1 MERKFSDVFPNLQ
14 VSKEAENLLAKVAV
28 AKVAV
33 TSARD
38 FLRIFIVCETWIQK
52 QIIYEIEEAIH
63 RQCFDGEEITI
74 KIIEKFHLSGQYT
87 AENFFPMYRDSILLE
102 LKNYSIFEYNLLRRG
117 KCEFLQPDQMLLTI
131 EKSVIARDK
140 AGELIRI
147 LEKVFRERC
156 GLELTVQLQE
166 IPAKMSAA
174 RKNSDL
180 LIEQE
185 VEQISQR
192 VRANLDQEH
201 GDDSEKQPQK
211 QEKKAGK
218 EEWMVAQEKKPA
230 GSNAPKAAGTAA
242 EKGGRGGRSG
252 EYRRP
257 MRQSDN
263 PDVLFGKD
271 FEDETIE
278 IVTIQQEMGEVAIR
292 GQVRAMEVRELRNE
306 KRLITMEVTDFTD
319 TIAVKIFLRADQAE
333 QADELSKVLKKGAFV
348 KLKGVTNIDRFDSQL
363 GIGSVRGIKKCAD
376 FRGGRADTYPQ
387 KRVEGAFVK
396 LKGVTNIDR
405 FDSQLGIGSVRGIK
419 KCADFRGGRAD
430 TYPQKRVELHCH
442 TKMSDMDGVS
452 EAKDLVKQAH
462 KWGHPA
468 IAITDHGAV
477 QSFPD
482 ANHVIE
488 DIDRAYRDAYK
499 AEHPEVPKEEL
510 NQISAPFK
518 VLYGVEGY
526 LVDDLRQ
533 IVTNSQNQDLNGPCV
548 VFDLETTGFSP
559 VSNRI
564 IEIGAVKVE
573 KGVITDRFSTF
584 VNPQVPIPF
593 RIEELTGIN
602 DNMVLGAPT
611 IEEVLPQFLEFIGDA
626 ILAAHNASFDV
637 SFIEE
642 NMRRLGLEKEFTYVD
657 TVGLA
662 RVLLPQLNRFKLDTV
677 AKALHVP
684 LQNHHRA
691 VDDAECTSGI
701 YLKLLEILAEREITD
716 MNGINA
722 LASTSL
728 DQIKKLPTYHVIILA
743 KNEVGR
749 INLYRLVS
757 YSHMQYYNRRPR
769 IPKSAL
775 NKYREGLIVGSACEA
790 GELFKAVL
798 EGKSEPELARIV
810 DFYDYL
816 EIQPIGNNEF
826 LLREDDN
833 GVETHEDLRN
843 LNRRIVKLGEQF
855 HKPVVATCDVHFMN
869 PEDEVYRRII
879 MTGKGFK
886 DADSQPPLYL
896 RTTEEMLKEFAYLG
910 AEKAEEVVITNTNR
924 IADMCE
930 KIAPV
935 RPDKC
940 PPVIEDSDKTLREIC
955 YNRAHEIYGEE
966 LPPIVKE
973 RLERELNSIISNGF
987 AVMYIIAQKL
997 VWKSNE
1003 DGYLVGSRGSVGS
1016 SFVATMAGITEVNPL
1031 SPHYYCEDCH
1041 YYDFD
1046 SEEVR
1051 AYAGRAGCD
1060 MPDKL
1065 CATMAGITEVN
1076 PLSPHYYC
1084 EDCHYYDFDSEEV
1097 RAYAGRAG
1105 CDMPDKLCPVCG
1117 APLKK
1122 EGFDIPFETFLGF
1135 KGNKEPDIDLN
1146 FSGDY
1151 QGNAHRY
1158 TEVIFGEGHTFRAGT
1173 IGTLADKTA
1182 FGYVKN
1188 YYEERGQHKR
1198 YCEINRIVEGC
1209 VGVRRTT
1216 GQHPGGIVV
1225 LPHGEEIYSFTPVQH
1240 PANDMETDIITT
1252 HFDYHSIDHNLLK
1265 LDILGHDDPTM
1276 IRMLEDLTGLDAKKI
1291 PLDDQAVMSLF
1302 ASTEALGVEP
1312 EDIMGTPLG
1321 SLGIPEF
1328 GTEFVIQMLQDTKP
1342 QSFSDLVRISGLSHG
1357 TDVWLGNAQTLI
1369 QEGKATISTAICTRD
1384 DIMTYLIIMGLD
1396 SEQSFT
1402 IMESVRK
1409 GKGLKPEWIEEM
1421 KKHDVPDWYIW
1432 SCQKIKYMFPKAHAA
1447 AYVMMAYRIAY
1458 CKVYYPLAYYAAY
1471 FSIRASAFNYELM
1484 CQGHERLR
1492 IYMNEYKKNY
1502 DSLTKK
1508 EQDTYKDMKS
1518 VQEMYARGF
1527 EFMPIDLNIASASRF
1542 QIIDGKL
1549 MPSLSTIDGTYK
1561 DMKSVQEMYARGFEF
1576 MPIDLN
1582 IASASRFQ
1590 IIDGKLMPSLSTIDG
1605 LGEKA
1610 AEAVVEAVKDGPFL
1624 SRQDFW
1630 QRTKVSKTVIDSMAD
1645 MGILGDLPETN
1656 QLSLFDF

>member
-1 MERKFSDVFPNLQ
+1 MLSFGTAVPETGVCFMERKFSDVFPNLQ

-185 VEQISQR
+185 VEQISRR

-218 EEWMVAQEKKPA
+218 DEWMVAQEKKTA
-230 GSNAPKAAGTAA
+230 GSAAPKAVGVAA
-242 EKGGRGGRSG
+242 EKGGRGGRGSD
-252 EYRRP
+252 YRRP

-306 KRLITMEVTDFTD
+306 KRLLTMEITDFTD
-319 TIAVKIFLRADQAE
+319 TISAKIFLRADQAE
-333 QADELSKVLKKGAFV
+333 QADELAKVLKKGAFI

-363 GIGSVRGIKKCAD
+363 S
-376 FRGGRADTYPQ
+376 
-387 KRVEGAFVK
+387 
-396 LKGVTNIDR
+396 
-405 FDSQLGIGSVRGIK
+405 IGSVRGIK

-477 QSFPD
+477 QAFPD

-488 DIDRAYRDAYK
+488 DIDRVYRDAYK
-499 AEHPEVPKEEL
+499 AEHPEISKEEL

-533 IVTNSQNQDLNGPCV
+533 IVTNSKNQDLKGPCV

-573 KGVITDRFSTF
+573 KGIITDRFSTF

-593 RIEELTGIN
+593 RIEELTGIS

-701 YLKLLEILAEREITD
+701 YLKLLEMLEEREIPD
-716 MNGINA
+716 MDGINA

-757 YSHMQYYNRRPR
+757 YAHMQYYSRRPR

-1016 SFVATMAGITEVNPL
+1016 SFV
-1031 SPHYYCEDCH
+1031 
-1041 YYDFD
+1041 
-1046 SEEVR
+1046 
-1051 AYAGRAGCD
+1051 
-1060 MPDKL
+1060 
-1065 CATMAGITEVN
+1065 ATMAGITEVN

-1384 DIMTYLIIMGLD
+1384 DIMTYLILMGLD

-1549 MPSLSTIDGTYK
+1549 MPSLSTIDG
-1561 DMKSVQEMYARGFEF
+1561 
-1576 MPIDLN
+1576 
-1582 IASASRFQ
+1582 
-1590 IIDGKLMPSLSTIDG
+1590 

-1630 QRTKVSKTVIDSMAD
+1630 QRTKVSKTVIDTMAD